1 MEEHDE
7 RRKEAR
13 KKLMK
18 FTPVYDQ
25 NKNALVGY
33 LRDLTLQGALVIGEK
48 KLEIDKIIT
57 LGIDLPEDLP
67 KVTIKRLKISA
78 RVARCVEDE
87 SPNSYKLGFEFKNIT
102 TEHKKILDALLE
114 RYHFR
119 HKIYDWLGPG
129 TI

>member
-1 MEEHDE
+1 
-7 RRKEAR
+7 
-13 KKLMK
+13 
-18 FTPVYDQ
+18 
-25 NKNALVGY
+25 
-33 LRDLTLQGALVIGEK
+33 VIGEK